1 MLVQRN
7 ACMLRAVALA
17 SSARARR
24 RTASSRRCTR
34 CCRRS
39 MSSSG
44 RARAK
49 SLRCA
54 LSSSRAHGG
63 AVCCLF
69 SRMLPSWCSVSDSS
83 AHGAATG
90 ARARRVHPWITS
102 VVRHQCQVPVIG
114 AVAGSAYPAGAEHQA
129 PRGVWHDA
137 RNRLG
142 RHPGLGGGRVL
153 LEMPGRAGRRREPV
167 PEGPALCAPARECA
181 PSCEF
186 VPSGGVR
193 TICALGRCW
202 EVHAP
207 GEAEAGLSAAR
218 AWGRRGHAMQD
229 ITGLPTCC

>member
-1 MLVQRN
+1 MHAQSSRSGIQR
-7 ACMLRAVALA
+7 
-17 SSARARR
+17 ARAR
-24 RTASSRRCTR
+24 
-34 CCRRS
+34 
-39 MSSSG
+39 
-44 RARAK
+44 ARADARQAQGGARDAAEGVCQAVGVRGRGA
-49 SLRCA
+49 SGA
-54 LSSSRAHGG
+54 PLSSSRAHGG

-186 VPSGGVR
+186 VTSGGVR